1 MRASTLKAILVGAAL
16 ALLTAMPA
24 LAVCTAISSKTIE
37 LTGCIAKEWHAIK
50 GIGAQEFSYLTANEN
65 YGLMV
70 ITEKET
76 IPYNQFRSAI
86 IQNAIKGSGST
97 DVEVVGDSQATI
109 AGKSF
114 NVIEYTIPNDG
125 NPILFKNFY
134 YSAPGFGALQILA
147 YSLKADRKAS
157 ARKAATF
164 IATVELGG

>member
-1 MRASTLKAILVGAAL
+1 MRAQLLKILLASLGLVLLSAI
-16 ALLTAMPA
+16 PA
-24 LAVCTAISSKTIE
+24 LAACTEISSKTIE

-50 GIGAQEFSYLTANEN
+50 GTGAQEFSYLTADEN

-76 IPYNQFRSAI
+76 IPYGQFRSAI
-86 IQNAIKGSGST
+86 IQNAITGSGST
-97 DVEVVGDSQATI
+97 DVEVVGDSKATI

-134 YSAPGFGALQILA
+134 YSAPGFGALQILS

-164 IATVELGG
+164 TATVELGG

>member
-1 MRASTLKAILVGAAL
+1 MGVGGFRALLVGVALVLLSAA
-16 ALLTAMPA
+16 PA
-24 LAVCTAISSKTIE
+24 VAACTAISSKTVA
-37 LTGCIAKEWHAIK
+37 LTGCVAKEWRSIDRT
-50 GIGAQEFSYLTANEN
+50 GAQEFSYLTADQN

-76 IPYNQFRSAI
+76 IPYGQFRSAI

-97 DVEVVGDSQATI
+97 DVEVVGDSKATI
-109 AGKSF
+109 DGKSF

-164 IATVELGG
+164 AATVELGG